1 MANTQSNVTTKSH
14 INTKIKKPSMYKVII
29 LNDDYTTMDFVV
41 QILVDLFN
49 KDLVEAN
56 RIMLDI
62 HNNGEGLAGV
72 YTYEI
77 AHTKLIEVHAKASDC
92 GFPLQCRL
100 EKEE

>member
-1 MANTQSNVTTKSH
+1 MANSKTNVSTKTH

-41 QILVDLFN
+41 RILVDIFN
-49 KDLVEAN
+49 KEVAEAN
-56 RIMLDI
+56 QIMLTI
-62 HNNGEGLAGV
+62 HNTGEGLAGV

-77 AHTKLIEVHAKASDC
+77 AHTKFMEVRIKASDC

-100 EKEE
+100 EEE